1 MRADQRV
8 AVVTGGAQGIG
19 EAIARRFAEV
29 NYALAILDL
38 QDSGQRVADDIVQG
52 GGCASFYKCD
62 LTDIGQVREV
72 ANQVEHLGPLGAL
85 VNNAGWSSTSPFL
98 DQDPAVWARTIAIN
112 YTAVLNV
119 CHAFGPQLNDDG
131 AIVNVASDAAR
142 IGVAGQA
149 VYAGAKAAVI
159 GFSKSLAVELAKRG
173 VRVNVVCP
181 GTTRTPLLESMFS
194 EEDIAKRVR
203 IIPLRRLAMP
213 EDLAKT
219 VVFLATEATHV
230 TGQVISVSGG
240 ASRVG

>member
-1 MRADQRV
+1 MGTNQDV

-19 EAIARRFAEV
+19 EAIARRFAKV
-29 NYALAILDL
+29 GYSVAILDL
-38 QDSGQRVADDIVQG
+38 QDSGRDVADSIVRDG
-52 GGCASFYKCD
+52 GKASFHKCD

-72 ANQVEHLGPLGAL
+72 AKEVERLGPVGAL

-98 DQDPAVWARTIAIN
+98 DQDPAIWLRTIEIN

-119 CHAFGPQLNDDG
+119 CYVFGTQIRDNG
-131 AIVNVASDAAR
+131 AVVNISSDAAR
-142 IGVAGQA
+142 VGVAEQA

-159 GFSKSLAVELAKRG
+159 GFSKSWAVEVAKRG
-173 VRVNVVCP
+173 IRVNVVCP
-181 GTTRTPLLESMFS
+181 GSTRTPLIESMFT
-194 EEDIAKRVR
+194 EEELAKRVR
-203 IIPLRRLAMP
+203 IIPLRRMGMP
-213 EDLAKT
+213 DDIAKT